1 MTKAPNPSPERDAAG
16 ACYDRAMVELR
27 ASLRALA
34 AIDGIDLPPV
44 FNLKVEMSPA
54 AKGGTA

>member
-1 MTKAPNPSPERDAAG
+1 
-16 ACYDRAMVELR
+16 MVELR